1 MRIMLDTN
9 VIISYI
15 LFNNETMEKF
25 YNYILNKEELIISNI
40 IINELKEVFDR
51 KFKSKKDN
59 LEIFLKSLEV
69 ECIHINDI
77 EENDL
82 FEIRDPGDYPILY
95 SAIKGNVDIFITG
108 DEDFKDVN
116 INKPKIMTIKE
127 YMNKYYI

>member
-40 IINELKEVFDR
+40 IIDELKEVFDR

-82 FEIRDPGDYPILY
+82 FEIRDPADYPILY

-108 DEDFKDVN
+108 DEDFKDVK
-116 INKPKIMTIKE
+116 IDKPEIMTIKE
-127 YMNKYYI
+127 YMDKYYR

>member
-51 KFKSKKDN
+51 KYKSKKDN

>member
-15 LFNNETMEKF
+15 LFNNETMGKF

-40 IINELKEVFDR
+40 IIDELKEVFER
-51 KFKSKKDN
+51 KFKSKKDI
-59 LEIFLKSLEV
+59 LEIFLKSLEA
-69 ECIHINDI
+69 ECININAI
-77 EENDL
+77 ENKDL
-82 FEIRDPGDYPILY
+82 FEIRDPADYPILY